1 MATTDLKLVHNGAK
15 SLPERVADQ
24 LMNLIRTQELQA
36 GDKLPN
42 EFELAEQLQVGRGS
56 IREAV
61 KLLVARNILE
71 IKRGK
76 GTYIAQHTGETQ
88 DPLGLAFCSDQFQL
102 AFDLLEVRMQLE
114 PWVVANAAQHATEED
129 CKKLLDKCQDVE
141 NNIRM
146 GINHLDSDKAFH
158 RAIASCTHNVVMPKL
173 IPVIVY
179 SVDLFG
185 ALTRRSLK
193 NETIIQHRAITE
205 AIMRHDPDAA
215 RDAMILHL
223 QQNRDSLQLIKEKL
237 NQSKEKENTSI

>member
-1 MATTDLKLVHNGAK
+1 MATTDLKLVHDGEK

-24 LMNLIRTQELQA
+24 ILNLIHTQELQA

-42 EFELAEQLQVGRGS
+42 EFELAAQLQVGRGS

-76 GTYIAQHTGETQ
+76 GTYIAQHTGEIQ
-88 DPLGLAFCSDQFQL
+88 DPLGLAFCSDQLQL

-114 PWVVANAAQHATEED
+114 PWIVTLAAQHATEED
-129 CKKLLDKCQDVE
+129 CKKLLDKCQAVE

-146 GINHLDSDKAFH
+146 GVNHLDSDKAFH
-158 RAIASCTHNVVMPKL
+158 RAIASCAHNVVMPKL

-179 SVDLFG
+179 SVDVFLS
-185 ALTRRSLK
+185 LTKRSLK

-205 AIMRHDPDAA
+205 AIVHHDPEAA
-215 RDAMILHL
+215 REAMVLHL
-223 QQNRDSLQLIKEKL
+223 QQNRDALLLLKEKL
-237 NQSKEKENTSI
+237 NQTEEKENTLA

>member
-1 MATTDLKLVHNGAK
+1 MATTDLKLVHNGEK

-76 GTYIAQHTGETQ
+76 GTYIAQHTGEIQ

-114 PWVVANAAQHATEED
+114 PWVGCQCCAA
-129 CKKLLDKCQDVE
+129 C
-141 NNIRM
+141 N
-146 GINHLDSDKAFH
+146 
-158 RAIASCTHNVVMPKL
+158 
-173 IPVIVY
+173 
-179 SVDLFG
+179 
-185 ALTRRSLK
+185 RRRL
-193 NETIIQHRAITE
+193 
-205 AIMRHDPDAA
+205 
-215 RDAMILHL
+215 
-223 QQNRDSLQLIKEKL
+223 
-237 NQSKEKENTSI
+237 